1 MSFLEEVGKQKAKFE
16 EADEAVPLE
25 LQDRMEELDKLT
37 QKIKVRNSQCLLEQL
52 FINVMSNENDF
63 LGNQK
68 NSKES

>member
-37 QKIKVRNSQCLLEQL
+37 QKIKVRNCQCLLEQSYL
-52 FINVMSNENDF
+52 LMSRAMKMIF
-63 LGNQK
+63 
-68 NSKES
+68 